1 MRRLLTVLTIMLMV
15 LSLSG
20 CGNKKEEEAPVED
33 VVTDEPAEE
42 KVSDE
47 DLAASLSADLVGTW
61 NYSTIEQ
68 EKLVFNG
75 DGTGTYNSINN
86 DDLTFNYKVTIE
98 HRAFANGD
106 PYDCYILNMDFS
118 NSEKEQNIFWF
129 QNDEHSVFAMHN
141 YENGGYSGVL
151 QFNEYTKR

>member
-33 VVTDEPAEE
+33 VVTDGPAEE

-68 EKLVFNG
+68 EKLSF
-75 DGTGTYNSINN
+75 Y
-86 DDLTFNYKVTIE
+86 L
-98 HRAFANGD
+98 
-106 PYDCYILNMDFS
+106 
-118 NSEKEQNIFWF
+118 
-129 QNDEHSVFAMHN
+129 
-141 YENGGYSGVL
+141 
-151 QFNEYTKR
+151 